1 MNPCRC
7 RSSFL
12 SLHHPQRK
20 RSLWISI
27 TISIP
32 RGKETLLISIT
43 FSHFL
48 IISQKKGVLLISI
61 TSLHVFSP
69 RGKEALYVSIT
80 LLLFRRKKILSLFPF
95 LSKITLQLAL
105 SPQQKGTLQLA
116 LFLPSEGNPAII
128 SFSIFRKETLQ

>member
-80 LLLFRRKKILSLFPF
+80 LLLSKDASFLHTTILTMCTAKKVNLKLE
-95 LSKITLQLAL
+95 A
-105 SPQQKGTLQLA
+105 KGTL
-116 LFLPSEGNPAII
+116 EM
-128 SFSIFRKETLQ
+128 